1 VGSSRDE
8 YVLGR
13 ERGGGW
19 HISKT
24 AKYLFKGMELNLWKA
39 ARVDGNGTRL
49 FTYTLLMIQGSGD
62 LNSLNL
68 LSLSLDE
75 RVDPGSS
82 PLTRDYIYK
91 VKDLLNRPSG
101 HFPHHAPNP

>member
-1 VGSSRDE
+1 MVSGVQSLYYEADAP
-8 YVLGR
+8 
-13 ERGGGW
+13 
-19 HISKT
+19 ISFVFVRL
-24 AKYLFKGMELNLWKA
+24 AVNYSVPAL
-39 ARVDGNGTRL
+39 ARIMT
-49 FTYTLLMIQGSGD
+49 QSSGD

-75 RVDPGSS
+75 RVNPGSS

-101 HFPHHAPNP
+101 HFPHSTPNP